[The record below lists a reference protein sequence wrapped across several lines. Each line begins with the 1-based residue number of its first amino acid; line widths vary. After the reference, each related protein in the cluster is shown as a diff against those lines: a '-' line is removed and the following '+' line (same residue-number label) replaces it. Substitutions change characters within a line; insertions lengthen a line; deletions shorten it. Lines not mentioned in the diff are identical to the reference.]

1 MNWIIIESIA
11 VFMESVLISRFII
24 QYFHYRNAR
33 NIPYKSILLFSM
45 IFVVDMLG
53 TFFIKNEFVFMFGMI
68 FSMIIFSLLFLR
80 GGIFEKILLS
90 VISYSLIYLVNL
102 PVLHIIGLL
111 SGTSVT
117 ELIAAQDSSRIACL
131 LCTKFLYFAVT
142 QCILWLRKKDSY
154 HFKINEWIIVISALL
169 ITLLIWISMYIVTIQ
184 NSVTNSIFLIVTLLL
199 TSLNAIIFIFMQKMS
214 ISSQKE
220 TEKELLQ
227 FQLQQEQK
235 EMRNLEHQYQEISI
249 LRHDFQNKVQCI
261 YTMLEQNNY
270 EDARRYT
277 EKFLKAEHKAAK
289 PRIRSSNSVLNAI
302 MNEKIEK
309 AEQYQIEISCRVTI
323 RIPEYL
329 EYDLSI
335 LLANLLD
342 NAIEA
347 CQNNTI
353 PSQIIVVITET
364 AGYFRIAVKNTIQ
377 ESVLETNQKLE
388 SRKKDKAHHGFG
400 LKSVRKIVEK
410 YQGSMEAY
418 EKKNVF
424 IVSILL
430 LKIDSPNM
438 GD

>member
-33 NIPYKSILLFSM
+33 NIPYKSILLFSI

-53 TFFIKNEFVFMFGMI
+53 TFFIKNELTFMVGVI
-68 FSMIIFSLLFLR
+68 SSMVIFSLLFLR
-80 GGIFEKILLS
+80 GSIFEKILLS
-90 VISYSLIYLVNL
+90 VISYSLVYLVNL

-111 SGTSVT
+111 SGTSAT

-142 QCILWLRKKDSY
+142 QCILWFRKKDSY

-169 ITLLIWISMYIVTIQ
+169 ITLLIWISMYIVTL
-184 NSVTNSIFLIVTLLL
+184 SNSITNFIFLFVTLLL
-199 TSLNAIIFIFMQKMS
+199 ASLNAIIFLFIQKMS
-214 ISSQKE
+214 HSNQKE

-424 IVSILL
+424 IISILL
-430 LKIDSPNM
+430 LKIDLPNM

>member
-53 TFFIKNEFVFMFGMI
+53 TFFIKNELTFMVGVI
-68 FSMIIFSLLFLR
+68 SSMVIFSLLFLS
-80 GGIFEKILLS
+80 GSIFEKILLS
-90 VISYSLIYLVNL
+90 VISYSLVYLVNL

-111 SGTSVT
+111 SGTSAT

-131 LCTKFLYFAVT
+131 LCTKFLYFAAT
-142 QCILWLRKKDSY
+142 QCILWFRKKDSY

-169 ITLLIWISMYIVTIQ
+169 ITLLIWISMYIVTLSNLI
-184 NSVTNSIFLIVTLLL
+184 TNFIFLFVTLLL
-199 TSLNAIIFIFMQKMS
+199 ASLNAIIFLFIQKMS
-214 ISSQKE
+214 HSNQKE

-424 IVSILL
+424 IISILL
-430 LKIDSPNM
+430 LKIDLPNM